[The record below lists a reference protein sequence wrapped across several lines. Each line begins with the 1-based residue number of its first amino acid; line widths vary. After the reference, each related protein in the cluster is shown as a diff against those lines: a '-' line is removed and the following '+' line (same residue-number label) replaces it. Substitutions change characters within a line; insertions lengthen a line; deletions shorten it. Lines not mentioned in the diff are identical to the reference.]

1 MKLKGILLGALALV
15 TIGLAGGHEADAY
28 TINNEFNLNPWEGSG
43 QAAYPNKII
52 LHETAN
58 PRASGRNEAT
68 YMKNNWFNAH
78 TTAVIGDGGVVYIVA
93 PEGNVSWG
101 AGNANHYAP
110 VQIELQHTNDPELF
124 KANYK
129 AYIDYTRDMGKK
141 FGIPMTLD
149 QGSSVWE
156 KGVVSHQWVTD
167 FVWGDHSDPY
177 GYLAK
182 MGISK
187 AQLAHDLANGVGGN
201 TTPTPKPNKPK
212 TFKKGQNVYIY
223 NGHKSHNGPVVPFV
237 AGSSLWTQVGTITEV
252 KKGAVNPYK
261 IMNSGKF
268 VTYANAGDLEDLNTK
283 FPPKP
288 SKPVNRFT
296 IGVDAIVL
304 RSGRPSVYAPVY
316 GTWKQ
321 GAVFKYDEITLGDG
335 YVWIGGTDTNGTRI
349 YLPIGPNDGDPNN
362 TWGTLV

>member
-1 MKLKGILLGALALV
+1 MKLKGILFGALA
-15 TIGLAGGHEADAY
+15 TIGLFAGMQTANAY
-28 TINNEFNLNPWEGSG
+28 EVNNEFNLSPWEGSG
-43 QAAYPNKII
+43 QVAVPNKII

-58 PRASGRNEAT
+58 ERATGRNEAT

-78 TTAVIGDGGVVYIVA
+78 ATAIVGDGGIVYKIA
-93 PEGNVSWG
+93 PEGNISWG
-101 AGNANHYAP
+101 AGNANPYAP
-110 VQIELQHTNDPELF
+110 IQIELQHTHDKELF
-124 KANYK
+124 KKNYK

-156 KGVVSHQWVTD
+156 KGVISHKWVSD
-167 FVWGDHSDPY
+167 YVWGDHTDPY
-177 GYLAK
+177 GYLAE

-187 AQLAHDLANGVGGN
+187 AQLAKDLANGLSGESVK
-201 TTPTPKPNKPK
+201 PTPSKPK

-237 AGSSLWTQVGTITEV
+237 AGASLWTQVGTITEV
-252 KKGAVNPYK
+252 KQGTVNPYK
-261 IMNSGKF
+261 IENTGKF
-268 VTYANAGDLEDLNTK
+268 VTYANAGDLENLNTK

-288 SKPVNRFT
+288 SKPVNQFT

-321 GAVFKYDEITLGDG
+321 GAVFKYDEITVGDG

>member
-15 TIGLAGGHEADAY
+15 TIGLAGANEADAY
-28 TINNEFNLNPWEGSG
+28 TINNEFNLNSWEGSG
-43 QAAYPNKII
+43 QVAYPNKII

-58 PRASGRNEAT
+58 PRATGRNEAT

-101 AGNANHYAP
+101 AGNANPYAP
-110 VQIELQHTNDPELF
+110 VQIELQHTNDKEMF

-129 AYIDYTRDMGKK
+129 AYIDYTRDMGRKYS
-141 FGIPMTLD
+141 IPMTLD
-149 QGSSVWE
+149 QGNSVWE
-156 KGVVSHQWVTD
+156 KGVVSHAWVSAN
-167 FVWGDHSDPY
+167 VWGDHSDPY
-177 GYLAK
+177 GYLAE

-187 AQLAHDLANGVGGN
+187 AQLAHDLANGVSGST
-201 TTPTPKPNKPK
+201 TTPTKPAPTK
-212 TFKKGQNVYIY
+212 TFKKGQNVYVH
-223 NGHKSHNGPVVPFV
+223 NGHKSNNGPVVPFV

-288 SKPVNRFT
+288 VVRPNTFT
-296 IGVDAIVL
+296 ITVDAIVL
-304 RSGRPSVYAPVY
+304 RSQRASLNAQVY
-316 GTWKQ
+316 GIWPK
-321 GAVFKYDEITLGDG
+321 GATFKYDQITVADG
-335 YVWIGGTDTNGTRI
+335 YVWIGGTDASGSRI
-349 YLPIGPNDGDPNN
+349 FLPIGPNDGDPNN
-362 TWGTLV
+362 TWGNLN